1 MRYSYVLRRGYQDEE
16 GARKSFNRLAGQIFG
31 LNFEEW
37 YQNGYWKNNYIPYSI
52 LEGDEVLANV
62 SVSPMLFLE
71 NGEQKHYIQLG
82 TVMTCKSCRNQGL
95 IRQLIREIQKD
106 YDGKTDGWF
115 LFANESV
122 LDFYPK
128 FGFRRSDEFEYV
140 KDVVINEDAAAV
152 KVQIEGKDDL
162 IKLGQS
168 MKESCPQSS
177 LWLESHEEL
186 TMFYALDYMRKNI
199 YFLPECDAYVFASFE
214 NGQLHLHQVFAPEQ
228 VDLNRIA
235 AAFGREVNSLV
246 LGFSPIDKQGF
257 TCRKAGEHDTV
268 LHVKGSALNSIER
281 GYLRIPE
288 LAHT

>member
-1 MRYSYVLRRGYQDEE
+1 MRDSNVIRKGYQDDER
-16 GARKSFNRLAGQIFG
+16 ARKSFNRLAGQVFG
-31 LNFEEW
+31 LDFEKW
-37 YQNGYWKNNYIPYSI
+37 YQNGFWKSNYIPYSI

-71 NGEQKHYIQLG
+71 NGEPKHYIQLG

-95 IRQLIREIQKD
+95 IRQLIQEIQKD

-128 FGFRRSDEFEYV
+128 FGFRRSDEFEYG
-140 KDVVINEDAAAV
+140 KDVIIDADATAV
-152 KVQIEGKDDL
+152 KVQIEEKDNL
-162 IKLGQS
+162 LRLQQS
-168 MKESCPQSS
+168 IRESCPQSS

-199 YFLPECDAYVFASFE
+199 YFLPEYDAYVFAGFE
-214 NGQLHLHQVFAPEQ
+214 KGQLYLHQIFAPEQ
-228 VDLNRIA
+228 VDVNRIA
-235 AAFGREVNSLV
+235 AAFGREVKTLV
-246 LGFSPIDKQGF
+246 LGLTPIDKQGF
-257 TCRKAGEHDTV
+257 TCRKTGGNDTV
-268 LHVKGSALNSIER
+268 LYIKGSALNRIER
-281 GYLRIPE
+281 DCLRIPE

>member
-1 MRYSYVLRRGYQDEE
+1 MRDSFVLRKGYQDDE
-16 GARKSFNRLAGQIFG
+16 GARKSFNSLAGQIFG
-31 LNFEEW
+31 LDFEKW
-37 YQNGYWKNNYIPYSI
+37 YQNGYWKDNYIPYSI

-71 NGEQKHYIQLG
+71 NGELKHYIQLG

-95 IRQLIREIQKD
+95 IRQLIQEIQKD
-106 YDGKTDGWF
+106 YNGKTDGWF

-122 LDFYPK
+122 MDFYPK

-140 KDVVINEDAAAV
+140 KDVVINEAATAV

-162 IKLGQS
+162 IKLRQS

-177 LWLESHEEL
+177 LWLENHEEL

-199 YFLPECDAYVFASFE
+199 YFLPEYDAYVFASFE
-214 NGQLHLHQVFAPEQ
+214 NGQLHLHQVFAPQQ

-235 AAFGREVNSLV
+235 AAFGREVNSMV

-257 TCRKAGEHDTV
+257 TCRKAGGHDTV
-268 LHVKGSALNSIER
+268 LHVKGSALNCIER
-281 GYLRIPE
+281 DCLRIPE

>member
-1 MRYSYVLRRGYQDEE
+1 MKDSYVLRKGYQDEE

-31 LNFEEW
+31 LDFEKW
-37 YQNGYWKNNYIPYSI
+37 YQSGYWKDNYIPYSI
-52 LEGDEVLANV
+52 LEGHEVLANV

-71 NGEQKHYIQLG
+71 NGEPKHYIQLG

-95 IRQLIREIQKD
+95 IRQLIQEIQKD
-106 YDGKTDGWF
+106 YEGKADGWF

-140 KDVVINEDAAAV
+140 KDVSINTDATAV
-152 KVQIEGKDDL
+152 KVQLEEKYDFL
-162 IKLGQS
+162 RLQKS

-199 YFLPECDAYVFASFE
+199 YFLPECDAYVFAGVQ

-228 VDLNRIA
+228 VDVNRIA
-235 AAFGREVNSLV
+235 AAFGREVKTLV
-246 LGFSPIDKQGF
+246 LGFTPIDKQGF
-257 TCRKAGEHDTV
+257 TCRKTGANDTV
-268 LHVKGSALNSIER
+268 LHVKGSALISIER
-281 GYLRIPE
+281 DCLRIPE